1 MKMKEI
7 DVKDSALVLI
17 EYQNEWLDE
26 NSKLYKL
33 MKDKKQFLDSI
44 NNSKKV
50 LEYARKIGMKVIHVP
65 FIVSNDYKEFGN
77 NAKYGLRAVIPNV
90 KTWQGKNKDFHSD
103 FIPKEDEFIVSG
115 RIGASAFSSSNLD
128 AILRNNDIK
137 TLFFIGYATNVCVE
151 SSFREAHDKGYNSIV
166 IDDATSSFTQEEKEY
181 FLKYIVH
188 HFGATISTKEF
199 LTLKE

>member
-1 MKMKEI
+1 MEEI
-7 DVKDSALVLI
+7 DVKDSVLVLI

-44 NNSKKV
+44 NNSKKI

-77 NAKYGLRAVIPNV
+77 NAKYGLRAVIPNA

-137 TLFFIGYATNVCVE
+137 TLFFTGYATNVCVE
-151 SSFREAHDKGYNSIV
+151 SSFREAHDKGYNAIV
-166 IDDATSSFTQEEKEY
+166 IDNATSSFTQEEKEY

>member
-1 MKMKEI
+1 
-7 DVKDSALVLI
+7 
-17 EYQNEWLDE
+17 
-26 NSKLYKL
+26 

-44 NNSKKV
+44 NNSEKV